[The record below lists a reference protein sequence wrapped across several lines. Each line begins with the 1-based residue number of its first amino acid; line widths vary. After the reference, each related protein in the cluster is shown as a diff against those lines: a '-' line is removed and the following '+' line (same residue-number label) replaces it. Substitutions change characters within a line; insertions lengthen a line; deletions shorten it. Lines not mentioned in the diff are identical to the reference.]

1 MFFCPY
7 CGTKVKSEESFCL
20 NCGKKLP
27 NNLAKRMDMSQQG
40 FNRFWLLPIGLVLL
54 SFVVFTMLFFLSERN
69 TAQALKYY
77 EESEELVLDAKYNLA
92 SEKLEQA
99 IKLKPKFEQ
108 AVIALDFIKVASKIK
123 KNIEQA
129 HDYVDEGEFKDA
141 LSLIDESERDLSSYH
156 GEIATRLVE
165 NLTEEQNI
173 IKYASL
179 LSSLES
185 QPSID
190 DLKILIWEA
199 EGIKTKEAEEVAE
212 NIRTQ
217 IADYTHSKAIELLNK
232 HQFSDAHL
240 LVTDGLKYAANSKK
254 LISLQQSIDKEQEA
268 FETEQQNRI
277 EQAIHLAEEEREMNE
292 QEAVELIEVDYAED
306 DQGAI
311 IVSGEVKSNA
321 TIPIHSVVVKYS
333 LYHDKDEEAHATNK
347 AFVFPDTLYPGDSGE
362 FEFTHYD
369 IDEDIEIT
377 DIQIEKFTWY
387 IN

>member
-199 EGIKTKEAEEVAE
+199 EGIKTKEAEKVAE

-240 LVTDGLKYAANSKK
+240 LVTDGLKYAAN
-254 LISLQQSIDKEQEA
+254 
-268 FETEQQNRI
+268 
-277 EQAIHLAEEEREMNE
+277 
-292 QEAVELIEVDYAED
+292 
-306 DQGAI
+306 
-311 IVSGEVKSNA
+311 
-321 TIPIHSVVVKYS
+321 
-333 LYHDKDEEAHATNK
+333 
-347 AFVFPDTLYPGDSGE
+347 
-362 FEFTHYD
+362 
-369 IDEDIEIT
+369 
-377 DIQIEKFTWY
+377 
-387 IN
+387 